1 MVRIMGR
8 GSPTIVSISKPR
20 ACTSTETFPNDCREG
35 REGRG
40 VDGVRYGCGRD
51 EVGECVGVK

>member
-1 MVRIMGR
+1 VVHWMVRIVGQ
-8 GSPTIVSISKPR
+8 GSPTIVSISKPS

-40 VDGVRYGCGRD
+40 VDGGQGMRAVEMR
-51 EVGECVGVK
+51 